1 MGVDFFN
8 GSLSCLSFF
17 QPNLSHEEF
26 MHGSESA
33 VDARGVGKIGRETLT
48 KFPA

>member
-1 MGVDFFN
+1 MGVDN
-8 GSLSCLSFF
+8 SFDGFELLVLF

-33 VDARGVGKIGRETLT
+33 VDARGVGRIGR
-48 KFPA
+48 